1 MSASQGVPRGRWTDG
16 ATGEHGDL
24 LDLIRLAKGLS
35 SVAEALKEAREFL
48 HMPSSL
54 APSPKAHPTPRSD
67 DDAVAQARRV
77 FSWSKPL
84 RSTLAE
90 TYLNGREIVIR
101 ENYRALRF
109 HPSCYVQNEA
119 THATEQWPALIAA
132 ITDGDGSI
140 TAIQRTYLNRDGQGK
155 APFENPRRSLGLIQ
169 GHGIRLGW
177 TKTKTCLSVGE
188 GLESMLSLRQ
198 LLPGMPA
205 IAATSAAHVALFHI
219 PRHVQRLYIAADG
232 DEAGDH
238 AAEVLTK
245 RVEEDANCHVLR
257 LRAVGKDFN
266 DDLCQLPAGRRLQAW
281 PSSWRRKTSNTSG
294 ARAPAPSLRGRVRHC
309 VPHGAVSK
317 LPGTLWKK
325 VWNVIPYPQLN
336 NVPNP
341 FDFRRR
347 PLPDHNPTT

>member
-1 MSASQGVPRGRWTDG
+1 MTTPLAEIAERLAERAEAVCQHYLSNGRRAGNYWQVGDILNTPGQSLYVRLTGGARGRWTDG

-24 LDLIRLAKGLS
+24 LDLIRLAKGLHP
-35 SVAEALKEAREFL
+35 SVAEALKEARDFL
-48 HMPSSL
+48 NMPRSL
-54 APSPKAHPTPRSD
+54 TPSPKAPPHPGPMTTLSPG
-67 DDAVAQARRV
+67 AKT
-77 FSWSKPL
+77 FSWSKPIYE
-84 RSTLAE
+84 STLAE
-90 TYLNGREIVIR
+90 TYLNGRGIVIR
-101 ENYRALRF
+101 GNYRALRF
-109 HPSCYVQNEA
+109 HPSCYVQNET

-219 PRHVQRLYIAADG
+219 PRHVQRLYIATDS

-245 RVEEDANCHVLR
+245 RVEEDGNCQVLR
-257 LRAVGKDFN
+257 LRAVRKDFN
-266 DDLCQLPAGRRLQAW
+266 DDLCQLPRRAALANLADQLAQEDKQYLGR
-281 PSSWRRKTSNTSG
+281 
-294 ARAPAPSLRGRVRHC
+294 
-309 VPHGAVSK
+309 
-317 LPGTLWKK
+317 
-325 VWNVIPYPQLN
+325 
-336 NVPNP
+336 
-341 FDFRRR
+341 
-347 PLPDHNPTT
+347 